1 MNTNILTNGHPQAE
15 GGERVT
21 AEGVRAQALPL
32 NGRERLTRA
41 QCERSLVYIWLGDK
55 SRTTQV
61 SYSSI
66 VTGFR
71 AFINKPLAQVQIEDL
86 QLWHRR
92 LELTDSPSTVANKI
106 RAIKSLFSYGVKVGY
121 LEINVGSYIKC
132 PRVKEKLAQRILS
145 EADCLKLIEATKNE
159 GDRPNM
165 LYAERNR
172 ALLCLMYGCG
182 LRVSEVCSLTWGDL
196 QPTDNGGKCTVLG
209 KGGKTRVVLIPARVW
224 ELLMRLPKLIE
235 AVFVSRTG
243 KPLERTMVFRIV
255 KDCAKRSGVSE
266 KASCHWLR
274 HSHASHAINA
284 GCNLRLLQ
292 QSLGHSKLETTE
304 RYLHINPNS
313 GSSQFI
319 NI

>member
-1 MNTNILTNGHPQAE
+1 MNNN
-15 GGERVT
+15 V
-21 AEGVRAQALPL
+21 
-32 NGRERLTRA
+32 LTRA
-41 QCERSLVYIWLGDK
+41 ETDREIVYIWLGDK

-66 VTGFR
+66 VTGFF
-71 AFINKPLAQVQIEDL
+71 AFINKPLSKVAIEDL

-92 LELTDSPSTVANKI
+92 LQLTDKPSTVSNKL
-106 RAIKSLFSYGVKVGY
+106 RAIKSLFSFCVSVGY
-121 LEINVGSYIKC
+121 LEVNVGSYIKC
-132 PRVKEKLAQRILS
+132 PKVKEKLAERILS
-145 EADCLKLIEATKNE
+145 ESDCLKLISATKS
-159 GDRPNM
+159 
-165 LYAERNR
+165 ERDR

-196 QPTDNGGKCTVLG
+196 QRTGEGGKCTVFG
-209 KGGKTRVVLIPARVW
+209 KGDKTRVVLIPSSVW
-224 ELLMRLPKLIE
+224 QLLMKLPKIID

-243 KPLERTMVFRIV
+243 RPLERTMVFRIV

-274 HSHASHAINA
+274 HSHASHAIEG

-304 RYLHINPNS
+304 RYLHINPDS